1 MIHVIVL
8 AVAKTFVYIKHSSCA
23 SLGSAP
29 VCPLQ
34 QSASVKIKE
43 FQSKCSL
50 FICAIESVRSSKVIA
65 KHRSF
70 INIPSSDD
78 QIYTDLLKCL
88 CSEDINDEELSIDC

>member
-1 MIHVIVL
+1 MIHVIIL
-8 AVAKTFVYIKHSSCA
+8 AVAKTFVYIKQSSYA

-34 QSASVKIKE
+34 QPASVEIKE
-43 FQSKCSL
+43 FQSKRSL
-50 FICAIESVRSSKVIA
+50 FICAIGSVRSSKAIA

-88 CSEDINDEELSIDC
+88 FSEDINDEELDNDY